1 MDNVYDPHTPRQ
13 PAYFSFFGLVGHIKN
28 DDKTY
33 YLACPEDSC
42 RKKVIEENNNEFK
55 CESCGKI
62 YPTCVPTYK
71 LLVKM
76 NDLSDSLYVNFYRNE
91 GTAVM
96 RGVDAQQL
104 VAMRETNDTEEVQ
117 KVFYNAMFKLH
128 RVTVKCQY
136 NVLNNGEERVN
147 FTAIRLG
154 QYRWSDHNRE
164 LLKRLHLFSGMPD
177 KD

>member
-1 MDNVYDPHTPRQ
+1 MPKDSDGLFKNASEAAAPKQTTSYLVQEIMDNVYDPHTPRQ

-96 RGVDAQQL
+96 RGVDA
-104 VAMRETNDTEEVQ
+104 
-117 KVFYNAMFKLH
+117 
-128 RVTVKCQY
+128 
-136 NVLNNGEERVN
+136 
-147 FTAIRLG
+147 
-154 QYRWSDHNRE
+154 
-164 LLKRLHLFSGMPD
+164 
-177 KD
+177 